1 MPNHADDNEL
11 YQLLSERI
19 GKLHLQQRLGIESEA
34 EHRVF
39 HKGRTFFHIE
49 NLDSLD
55 ALIRLALRVTGLHSR
70 GQRNALNIQTRRN
83 DIHLKNLP
91 DVFSGYTLLHLSDLH
106 LDMNEKFTD
115 ALIAKLKNIDYDLC
129 IMTGDYRYLTWGSSD
144 NAMDYMAKLRSHI
157 NAPVFAVLGNHDSL
171 RTVPAMEKMDIRMLL
186 NESVEIEHKDDLI
199 YLSGIDDPHYFRADN
214 LERAC
219 LNIPADT
226 VSLLLAHSPEIY
238 KQAAYA
244 RFNVMFSGHTHGGQ
258 IKMPGG
264 RALTYNAKCPR
275 YLCAGSWRHGAMQ
288 GYTSVGAGSSI
299 VDVRFNCP
307 PEITLHQLLKG

>member
-1 MPNHADDNEL
+1 MSSHADDNEL
-11 YQLLSERI
+11 YQLLLDRT
-19 GKLHLQQRLGIESEA
+19 GKLHLQQRLGIESES

-55 ALIRLALRVTGLHSR
+55 TLIRLTLRITGLHGR
-70 GQRNALNIQTRRN
+70 GQRNALNIQTRHN
-83 DIHLKNLP
+83 DIYLKHLP
-91 DVFSGYTLLHLSDLH
+91 TAFSGYTLLHLSDLH
-106 LDMNEKFTD
+106 LDMNEQFTD
-115 ALIAKLKNIDYDLC
+115 VLINKLKNINYDLC
-129 IMTGDYRYLTWGSSD
+129 IMTGDYRYLTWGPSD
-144 NAMDYMAKLRSHI
+144 KAMACLKKVRSHI
-157 NAPVFAVLGNHDSL
+157 RTPVYAILGNHDSI

-186 NESVEIEHKDDLI
+186 NESAHIEHHGDSL
-199 YLSGIDDPHYFRADN
+199 YLAGIDDPHYFRADN
-214 LERAC
+214 LEKAC
-219 LNIPADT
+219 RNIPSDA

-244 RFNVMFSGHTHGGQ
+244 GFDVMFSGHTHGGQ

-264 RALTYNAKCPR
+264 RAFTYNAKCPR
-275 YLCAGSWRHGAMQ
+275 YLCAGRWRHGAMQ

-307 PEITLHQLLKG
+307 PEITLHQLLKC